1 MMMKM
6 EKQKKSTNKKYA
18 KSIDFSLVYKHLC
31 ALEQHGP
38 QLPTN
43 QSCHAGQNYNSTI
56 KYLNSLCE
64 FCRWIK
70 ISNSDDGH
78 QIIEITNEGF
88 EVKKRLESFFE
99 MTNVELTV

>member
-56 KYLNSLCE
+56 KYLNSLCDCFE
-64 FCRWIK
+64 WIK
-70 ISNSDDGH
+70 ISYNEKEH
-78 QIIEITNEGF
+78 QLFSITNDGF
-88 EVKKRLESFFE
+88 EAKKRLESFFE